1 MRRIIIFRHNFM
13 KIDKLKII
21 EKSFLHPII
30 KFTNSIPGSIT
41 NPHHDDTQWVARG
54 LHQGFTIFF
63 DVRHLTVRNDQK
75 YVILGNSEIGISLQ
89 VFSFF
94 LGIFFSVGFRFFPG
108 SILTLVTTVHHI

>member
-75 YVILGNSEIGISLQ
+75 YVIRL
-89 VFSFF
+89 FF
-94 LGIFFSVGFRFFPG
+94 LHNRYGLLNEWNKRGWTRQAHPLNSLRIF
-108 SILTLVTTVHHI
+108 